1 MSVASASLAAARGAG
16 RTLDRLVERP
26 RAVLGTL
33 VVAQLA
39 LTLLFAFS
47 VAHNGW
53 VYFQGGDQIV
63 NTTTAWLLG
72 RHELPP
78 TEVGYLWP
86 LVVAPITWVTGP
98 TFVQAL
104 PPLILL
110 NVLVLGPVA
119 LLCVYAL
126 GASIGGRLLGYW
138 ASFLW
143 VIAPFAAIPLFV
155 DRYHDKWTEQ
165 FLPQGLGLT
174 ATSDYASMVLVL
186 LAAFFVVRSLG
197 SARLWEGALAGVAFG
212 AAVGLKP
219 SNMLFAGGAAL
230 ALLVARHW
238 RAGAAFALGAAPGL
252 LVLALWKYRGLGEL
266 PILALQRIPVAAGAT
281 TPLALDV
288 GRYVKLDFHHWN
300 DQMKALREFFWSARL
315 AQWTPFAGLLAVV
328 RVRRARPVAA
338 LLAGWLGAYLV
349 VKGFSPRA
357 SIESGT
363 FWRLL
368 MPAWPAYLLL
378 FASIPLL
385 VPTLLRRLGDR
396 ADPPPARPVRPRWV
410 VVAAIVAV
418 VLPAVA
424 SLAAARIKPPTP
436 TVVQEFP
443 SGNILTPVDDSIRV
457 RVETTG
463 AGERITWTTH
473 SWRGKVFFKVYRSD
487 QRGKDVQCALSSSV
501 SWSCYLRTKPVYTT
515 ASGSSYVDRSGGRGY
530 LYRVGVGTNWLD
542 DPALGDVF
550 AISPAVRAQDR

>member
-1 MSVASASLAAARGAG
+1 VSVASASLAAARGAG

-26 RAVLGTL
+26 RLVLGTL
-33 VVAQLA
+33 VAAQLC
-39 LTLLFAFS
+39 LTLVFAAS

-72 RHELPP
+72 QLQLPP

-86 LVVAPITWVTGP
+86 LVVAPVTWVSGP

-104 PPLILL
+104 PPLVLL
-110 NVLVLGPVA
+110 NVVVLGPVA
-119 LLCVYAL
+119 LLSVYAL
-126 GASIGGRLLGYW
+126 GSSIGGRLLGYW

-143 VIAPFAAIPLFV
+143 VVAPFAAIPLFV
-155 DRYHDKWTEQ
+155 DRYHDKWIEQ

-186 LAAFFVVRSLG
+186 VAAVFVVRSLEPG
-197 SARLWEGALAGVAFG
+197 RLWEGALAGLAFG

-219 SNMLFAGGAAL
+219 SNVLFAGGAAL
-230 ALLVARHW
+230 ALLVARRW
-238 RAGAAFALGAAPGL
+238 RDGAAFAVAATPAL
-252 LVLALWKYRGLGEL
+252 LVLAFWKYRGLGEL
-266 PILALQRIPVAAGAT
+266 PLFAYQRIPLAAGT
-281 TPLALDV
+281 TPLAIDAS
-288 GRYVKLDFHHWN
+288 RYVKLDFHHWRQ
-300 DQMKALREFFWSARL
+300 QMDALREFFWSARL
-315 AQWTPFAGLLAVV
+315 AQWTPFAGMLAVA
-328 RVRRARPVAA
+328 RVRRPVAA
-338 LLAGWLGAYLV
+338 LLAGWLGAYLL

-385 VPTLLRRLGDR
+385 VPTLVRRLGDR
-396 ADPPPARPVRPRWV
+396 VDPPPWRAVRPRWV
-410 VVAAIVAV
+410 AVATVVTV
-418 VLPAVA
+418 VVPAVA
-424 SLAAARIKPPTP
+424 TAASSRIEPPTP

-443 SGNILTPVDDSIRV
+443 SGNILTPVDSSIHV
-457 RVETTG
+457 RVERAAT
-463 AGERITWTTH
+463 GERISWTTR
-473 SWRGKVFFKVYRSD
+473 SWHARVFYKVYRSVEPG
-487 QRGKDVQCALSSSV
+487 RDVQCVLSSSS
-501 SWSCYLRTKPVYTT
+501 SWSCYLRTSPVYTT
-515 ASGSSYVDRSGGRGY
+515 TNGSSYVDRSGRPGF

-542 DPALGDVF
+542 DPSLGDVF
-550 AISPAVRAQDR
+550 ALSPAVRAPDR